1 MIAHV
6 AEASEHSGRVVLWLD
21 PEAWCASALL
31 DAPVRL
37 AAAYGAEVETIIVL
51 QGSDNDMEDVPV
63 RRVARAFQ
71 DTPKSGFAPSE
82 QRFGL
87 LAQRCRRSVETA
99 GKRHQVKVRHALAYG
114 DAIDRISEMCVARG
128 PWNIVAL
135 PRLPALGGP
144 SVIST
149 LLANVSGA
157 TGFFL
162 SGESPKAVRS
172 RIVVVAE
179 DVDRL
184 PSMLRAA
191 DRISGDGAA
200 VRIIIGA
207 DTKSQHDELE
217 AQVRLLTADAK
228 NVVFESIGPT
238 LGVPGALTELM
249 ARLKPSIVI
258 ARFGGSAFADG
269 RELARASAV
278 IRAPI
283 LIVR

>member
-21 PEAWCASALL
+21 PEAWCASVLL

-51 QGSDNDMEDVPV
+51 EGSDNDMEDVPV

-71 DTPKSGFAPSE
+71 DLPNSAFGTAE
-82 QRFGL
+82 HRFGL
-87 LAQRCRRSVETA
+87 LAQRCRRAVETA
-99 GKRHQVKVRHALAYG
+99 GKKHRVKVRHALAHG

-135 PRLPALGGP
+135 PRLPAFGGP

-172 RIVVVAE
+172 RIVVIAE
-179 DVDRL
+179 DADRL

-191 DRISGDGAA
+191 DRLSEDGAA
-200 VRIIIGA
+200 IRIIIGA
-207 DTKSQHDELE
+207 DTRAQHDELE
-217 AQVRLLTADAK
+217 AQVRLLAADAK
-228 NVVFESIGPT
+228 NIVFEPAGPT

-249 ARLKPSIVI
+249 ARLRPSIVI

-269 RELARASAV
+269 RELTRASAA